1 MSKVKSVGEY
11 FKEVNNGGLPTGDG
25 LNKPIPTP
33 PHSGTQRPSSANTV
47 SYTHLTLPTRLLV

>member
-33 PHSGTQRPSSANTV
+33 PHS
-47 SYTHLTLPTRLLV
+47 